1 MRASAAALAT
11 IVGLILAA
19 CGDGGGPTIRVG
31 VLADCT
37 GGLGSFNELEL
48 SAAKIPLLE
57 REGKVAGKRV
67 ELVTGC
73 AESTTYSVLI
83 AEARRLVEQ
92 ERVDVL
98 IGPPLDS
105 DGLVLREIARRS
117 PQVTF
122 LLTLSRAQSTTLRD
136 PAPNV
141 FRFQPDG
148 AQQTAG
154 LASYAYERLGWRTAM
169 VVGDDYV
176 TSWERA
182 AGFVAEFCALGGRIA
197 ERVFVPVGPASPK
210 LARAIPSAV
219 DGVAVLPANA
229 FVDWSPFVRA
239 FATRRPSVARH
250 LVLGPEMLII
260 RANRAHLAQAARGAV
275 AGGSE
280 PYVAGNAVWL
290 RVRREF
296 GRWFPRVVPTASV
309 PAEFPLALAY
319 RNAAEATLEA
329 LERVNGD
336 LSGRQARFRE
346 ALAGLALE
354 TPTGTIRLDRRR
366 QAIAS
371 AYLTRV
377 DVTTGAKPKP
387 LLRTIRTVPNV
398 EQTFNGYFSAGTQP
412 PSAVAPECRR
422 QPPPR
427 WALPR

>member
-11 IVGLILAA
+11 VVGLALAA
-19 CGDGGGPTIRVG
+19 CGDGGRAIRIG

-48 SAAKIPLLE
+48 AAARIPLLE

-83 AEARRLVEQ
+83 AETRRLVEQ

-117 PQVTF
+117 PHVTF
-122 LLTLSRAQSTTLRD
+122 LLTLSRAQSTTLRA

-148 AQQTAG
+148 AQQSAG
-154 LASYAYERLGWRTAM
+154 LGNYAYEQLGWRTAA
-169 VVGDDYV
+169 VVGEDFV

-182 AGFVAEFCALGGRIA
+182 AGFIAEFCGLGGRIA
-197 ERVFVPVGPASPK
+197 KRLFVPVGAASRE
-210 LARAIPSAV
+210 LAAAIPPDV
-219 DGVAVLPANA
+219 DGVAVLPAVA

-239 FATRRPSVARH
+239 YALRRPPVARH
-250 LVLGPEMLII
+250 LVLGPETLII
-260 RANRAHLAQAARGAV
+260 EANRAHLAQAARGAV

-280 PYVAGNAVWL
+280 PYVAENTVWL
-290 RVRREF
+290 RVRREL
-296 GRWFPRVVPTASV
+296 GRWFPGVVPSASV

-336 LSGRQARFRE
+336 LSRGEARFRE

-354 TPTGTIRLDRRR
+354 TPTGTIRLDSNR

-377 DVTTGAKPKP
+377 DLTPAAKP

-398 EQTFNGYFSAGTQP
+398 EQTFNGYFSARTQP
-412 PSAVAPECRR
+412 PSAVAPECKR
-422 QPPPR
+422 
-427 WALPR
+427 